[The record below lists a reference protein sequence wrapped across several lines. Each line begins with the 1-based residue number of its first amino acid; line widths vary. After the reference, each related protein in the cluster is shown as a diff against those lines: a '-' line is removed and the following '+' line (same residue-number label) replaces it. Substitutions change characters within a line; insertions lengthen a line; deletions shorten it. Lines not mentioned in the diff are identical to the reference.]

1 MLDDHDLGEGGIG
14 PSLMRKVREASPA
27 DRARVSASL
36 AAAFQDDPV
45 MAYAFPDAATR
56 RRRLPGVFA
65 LLFDADGAH
74 GARFMTADAAAATL
88 WQAPGARHMSLLD
101 KARELPAWLGASGP
115 AILRLLAYSDAS
127 DANRPAAPHWYLHI
141 AGCAPAAQGGG
152 LGRAVIRAGLDLADR
167 DGVAAYLE
175 TSTERNLGYYQALGF
190 AVTHEWV
197 VRRRLRC
204 WSMLRPAGG

>member
-1 MLDDHDLGEGGIG
+1 MSRAEIAGLPVQIA
-14 PSLMRKVREASPA
+14 ASGN
-27 DRARVSASL
+27 RARVAASL

-45 MAYAFPDAATR
+45 MGFFFPEPEVR
-56 RRRLPGVFA
+56 RRRLPAVFG
-65 LLFDADGAH
+65 LLFDADGAQ
-74 GARFMTADAAAATL
+74 GARFMTGDAAAATL

-101 KARELPAWLGASGP
+101 KARELPAWLGAAGP
-115 AILRLLAYSDAS
+115 AILRLLSYSDAS
-127 DANRPAAPHWYLHI
+127 DANRPAVPHWYLHI

-152 LGRAVIRAGLDLADR
+152 LGRAVIRAGLELADR

-175 TSTERNLGYYQALGF
+175 TSTERNVGYYQALGF